1 MKMFAKSLLW
11 KKTHTMIF
19 TATLICIM
27 ITAALSVTSVRA
39 SPITVVAS
47 PSSGSAGTIVSVSGN
62 DATAYG
68 EVRVYLDYSIGFFM
82 ATTIANSTGGYST
95 NVTVPAFPSGPC
107 SILVLDITTD
117 DTAFVPFIIQT
128 KIAVTPDE
136 GSCNDEVTVA
146 GYGFDSVSLITLTF
160 NGTNVTPWPQPQTD
174 EFGSFKAKFYV
185 PKVPNGTYDV
195 NASDGTNYALASFK
209 VIPKI
214 TLSPTSG
221 PSATAV
227 FISGTGFTPSALVS
241 IEFSHIN
248 VTMYPPFPT
257 DLDGSFMQLFFVPEV
272 SDGLY
277 TVNATDD
284 TGNSAVA
291 QFLVPSPILTLEP
304 DTVTGSSIV
313 IAKGSGFPPNQ
324 PVLLYLEDNMMVGL
338 VDLMIGSEALFA
350 DEYGIYE
357 YSFIVPVA
365 KPGVYQVIAY
375 SIDGFGF
382 VKGEELASAPITIVA
397 DALLLE
403 IKDKIATIIIPD
415 LGIIKENLT
424 AIDAKLVSIEGTIVT
439 IDSTMGSIQA
449 DVESIQLSITAI
461 DGTIVTINSTIG
473 SIQVDI
479 ESIRLNVTAIDGN
492 IATIQTTLG
501 TIEGKITSIEG
512 NTATI
517 ETDVGTV
524 ITEISN
530 VKGNQETF
538 TIPLYAS
545 LALVLIAAAG
555 AIFLTIIHVIAM
567 RKTGPE

>member
-68 EVRVYLDYSIGFFM
+68 EVRVYLDYFIGFFM

-95 NVTVPAFPSGPC
+95 NVTVPAFPSGSY
-107 SILVLDITTD
+107 SILVLDVTTD
-117 DTAFVPFIIQT
+117 DTAFAPFIIQT

-146 GYGFDSVSLITLTF
+146 GYGFDSVSPITLTF
-160 NGTNVTPWPQPQTD
+160 NETNVTPWPQPQTD
-174 EFGSFKAKFYV
+174 EFGSFKAKFNI

-195 NASDGTNYALASFK
+195 NASDGANYALASFK

-227 FISGTGFTPSALVS
+227 FISGTGFTQSAVVS

-248 VTMYPPFPT
+248 VTMYPPFLT
-257 DLDGSFMQLFFVPEV
+257 DLDGSFNQLFFVPEV
-272 SDGLY
+272 SDGVY

-284 TGNSAVA
+284 TGNSVIV

-313 IAKGSGFPPNQ
+313 TAKGSGFPPNQ

-338 VDLMIGSEALFA
+338 VDLMTGSKALFA
-350 DEYGIYE
+350 DEYGTYE

-375 SIDGFGF
+375 SMDGFGF
-382 VKGEELASAPITIVA
+382 GKGEELASAPITIVA

-424 AIDAKLVSIEGTIVT
+424 AIDAKLVSIEGTTAT
-439 IDSTMGSIQA
+439 INSTIGLIQA
-449 DVESIQLSITAI
+449 DIESIQLSITAI
-461 DGTIVTINSTIG
+461 DG
-473 SIQVDI
+473 
-479 ESIRLNVTAIDGN
+479 N
-492 IATIQTTLG
+492 IATIQTILG

-517 ETDVGTV
+517 ETDIGTV

-545 LALVLIAAAG
+545 LALALIAAAG
-555 AIFLTIIHVIAM
+555 VIFLTIIHVIAM

>member
-68 EVRVYLDYSIGFFM
+68 EVRVYLDYFIGFFM

-95 NVTVPAFPSGPC
+95 NVTVPAFPSGSY
-107 SILVLDITTD
+107 SILVLDVTTD
-117 DTAFVPFIIQT
+117 DTAFAPFIIQT

-146 GYGFDSVSLITLTF
+146 GYGFDSVSPITLTF
-160 NGTNVTPWPQPQTD
+160 NETNVTPWPQPQTD
-174 EFGSFKAKFYV
+174 EFGSFKAKFNI

-195 NASDGTNYALASFK
+195 NASDGANYALASFK

-227 FISGTGFTPSALVS
+227 FISGTGFTQSAVVS

-248 VTMYPPFPT
+248 VTMYPPFLT

-272 SDGLY
+272 SDGVY

-284 TGNSAVA
+284 TGNSVIV

-313 IAKGSGFPPNQ
+313 TAKGSGFPPNQ

-338 VDLMIGSEALFA
+338 VDLMTGSKALFA
-350 DEYGIYE
+350 DEYGTYE

-375 SIDGFGF
+375 SMDGFGF
-382 VKGEELASAPITIVA
+382 SKGEELASAPITIVA

-424 AIDAKLVSIEGTIVT
+424 AIDAKLVSIEGTTAT
-439 IDSTMGSIQA
+439 INSTIGLIQA
-449 DVESIQLSITAI
+449 DIESIQLSITAI
-461 DGTIVTINSTIG
+461 DG
-473 SIQVDI
+473 
-479 ESIRLNVTAIDGN
+479 N
-492 IATIQTTLG
+492 IATIQTILG

-517 ETDVGTV
+517 ETDIGTV

-545 LALVLIAAAG
+545 LALALIAAAG
-555 AIFLTIIHVIAM
+555 VIFLTIIHVIAM